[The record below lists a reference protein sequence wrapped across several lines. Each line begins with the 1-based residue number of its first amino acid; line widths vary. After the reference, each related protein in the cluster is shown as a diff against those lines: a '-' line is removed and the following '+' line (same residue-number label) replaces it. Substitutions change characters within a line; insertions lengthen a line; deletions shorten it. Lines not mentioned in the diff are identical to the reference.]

1 MMMRVLTEHLA
12 VQVCAGYR
20 AEQRAAK
27 QHQAEQR
34 EVQRCMERMLS
45 HVEAKE
51 RIIDHEVTLVSYGAR
66 CLCVVLVHSA

>member
-1 MMMRVLTEHLA
+1 M
-12 VQVCAGYR
+12 QVCAEYR

-34 EVQRCMERMLS
+34 EVQRCMERVLS

-51 RIIDHEVTLVSYGAR
+51 RIIDHEITLVSYGAP
-66 CLCVVLVHSA
+66 LLVHVSCIHCKRS